1 MVSFCTDIPSFP
13 SQVPIVHVTAQALL
27 PSTSVISFTL
37 GNGLSFTTFVNTVP
51 INGNR
56 TVNRF
61 ALVRNLAIDKTGIF
75 NMGAWDRFAR
85 QAMVKYAPVRT
96 SCGLCNSK
104 QYLQSSTKFMVK
116 CALANAILSNTS
128 RIVPDQLLKTSFA
141 LTELCCNRIALGKG
155 LYHTCKHSC
164 STHCCSSVRHQCT
177 ENDIFCDFVVLKH
190 NNLFHLHTSV

>member
-1 MVSFCTDIPSFP
+1 MAERVLERCHFVHYTTPTEGQTMVSFALTFLVFC

-85 QAMVKYAPVRT
+85 QAMVKYAPARI
-96 SCGLCNSK
+96 SWGLCNTFTVA
-104 QYLQSSTKFMVK
+104 QSYCM
-116 CALANAILSNTS
+116 
-128 RIVPDQLLKTSFA
+128 
-141 LTELCCNRIALGKG
+141 
-155 LYHTCKHSC
+155 Y
-164 STHCCSSVRHQCT
+164 
-177 ENDIFCDFVVLKH
+177 DIFCTYGV
-190 NNLFHLHTSV
+190 SYCP

>member
-1 MVSFCTDIPSFP
+1 M
-13 SQVPIVHVTAQALL
+13 HVTAQALL

-85 QAMVKYAPVRT
+85 QAMVKYAPART
-96 SCGLCNSK
+96 SWGLCSTFK
-104 QYLQSSTKFMVK
+104 VAQSYCM
-116 CALANAILSNTS
+116 
-128 RIVPDQLLKTSFA
+128 
-141 LTELCCNRIALGKG
+141 
-155 LYHTCKHSC
+155 Y
-164 STHCCSSVRHQCT
+164 
-177 ENDIFCDFVVLKH
+177 DIFCTYGV
-190 NNLFHLHTSV
+190 SYCP

>member
-1 MVSFCTDIPSFP
+1 MLR

-85 QAMVKYAPVRT
+85 QAMVKYAPARI
-96 SCGLCNSK
+96 SCGLCNA
-104 QYLQSSTKFMVK
+104 F
-116 CALANAILSNTS
+116 NASPNYT
-128 RIVPDQLLKTSFA
+128 TFFA
-141 LTELCCNRIALGKG
+141 LTE
-155 LYHTCKHSC
+155 
-164 STHCCSSVRHQCT
+164 
-177 ENDIFCDFVVLKH
+177 FVVVILSSAWARITLA
-190 NNLFHLHTSV
+190 NAL